1 LIDYQDNFMLQKDLA
16 HQYAIE
22 HTSPVSASLVE
33 LERETNLKTLAPQMI
48 SGAYQGKLL
57 EFITY
62 MIRPKQVLEIG
73 TFTGYASLCIAEGLP
88 EGGKLHTIE
97 VDEELAFF
105 IQKYKNKAGLANKII
120 HYTGDAA
127 KIIPQ
132 INEKFDLIFMD
143 AGKLDYSN
151 HYELALSRTNPGG
164 FILADNVLWDNK
176 VFSEDK
182 DSTTIALRAF
192 NDFVQNDP
200 RVENFFLP
208 LRDGLLI
215 IRKK

>member
-1 LIDYQDNFMLQKDLA
+1 MLHKDLA
-16 HQYAIE
+16 HQYAIA
-22 HTSPVSASLVE
+22 HTSPVSATLLE

-62 MIRPKQVLEIG
+62 MIRPNQVLEIG

-88 EGGKLHTIE
+88 VDGKLHTIE
-97 VDEELAFF
+97 VDEELALF
-105 IQKYKNKAGLANKII
+105 IDKYKKKAGFGDKIV

-127 KIIPQ
+127 QIIPT
-132 INEKFDLIFMD
+132 INEKFDLVFMD

-151 HYELALSRTNPGG
+151 HYELALSKTNSGG
-164 FILADNVLWDNK
+164 YILADNVLWDSK

-182 DSTTIALRAF
+182 DPTTIALRLF

>member
-1 LIDYQDNFMLQKDLA
+1 MLQKDLA
-16 HQYAIE
+16 YQYALE
-22 HTSPVSASLVE
+22 HTSLVSAVLND

-48 SGAYQGKLL
+48 SGPYQGKLL

-62 MIRPKQVLEIG
+62 MICPKQVLEIG
-73 TFTGYASLCIAEGLP
+73 SFTGYASLCIAEGLP
-88 EGGKLHTIE
+88 VDGKLHTIE
-97 VDEELAFF
+97 VDEELAWF
-105 IQKYKNKAGLANKII
+105 IDKYKTKAGLKEKIV

-127 KIIPQ
+127 QIIPQ
-132 INEKFDLIFMD
+132 INEIFDLVFMD
-143 AGKLDYSN
+143 AGKLDYSS
-151 HYELALSRTNPGG
+151 HYELALAKTRSGG
-164 FILADNVLWDNK
+164 FILADNVLWDSK

-182 DSTTIALRAF
+182 DPTTLAIRAF
-192 NDFVQNDP
+192 NDFVNQDP

>member
-1 LIDYQDNFMLQKDLA
+1 MLHKDQA
-16 HQYAIE
+16 HLYAIE
-22 HTSPVSASLVE
+22 HTSPVSPFLVE

-48 SGAYQGKLL
+48 SGDYQGKLL
-57 EFITY
+57 EFITH

-88 EGGKLHTIE
+88 EGGQLHTIE
-97 VDEELAFF
+97 VDEELAYF
-105 IQKYKNKAGLANKII
+105 INKYKNKAGFASKIV

-127 KIIPQ
+127 TIIPQ
-132 INEKFDLIFMD
+132 IDETFDLIFMD
-143 AGKLDYSN
+143 AGKLDYAT
-151 HYELALSRTNPGG
+151 HYEMAIAKTRSGG
-164 FILADNVLWDNK
+164 FILADNVLWDGK

-182 DSTTIALRAF
+182 DPTTIAIRAF
-192 NDFVQNDP
+192 NDFVQQDQ